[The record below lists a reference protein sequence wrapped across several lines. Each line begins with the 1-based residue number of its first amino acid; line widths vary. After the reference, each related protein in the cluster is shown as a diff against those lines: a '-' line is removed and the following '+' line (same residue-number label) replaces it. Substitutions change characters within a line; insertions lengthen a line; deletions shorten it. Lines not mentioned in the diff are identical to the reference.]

1 MKQRAEPCVGAIEAG
16 GTHYKCALG
25 TADGQIL
32 RSATF
37 ATTGPDATVGQAI
50 DFFAAHGSEL
60 GALCVAHFG
69 PVDIDRGSPRYGQ
82 VLETPKPGWAGL
94 DVLGRYGAALGVP
107 TVLQSDVNAAAVGEG
122 ALGAAQGLRDFVY
135 VTIGTGIGGGVM
147 IDGRL
152 LNDGRHPELGHMHVG
167 RLPDDPFPGCCPFHG
182 DCLEG
187 LAAGP
192 ALRARWHRG
201 GEDLPP
207 DHPAWDMQAR
217 YLARMCMNLA
227 LCYAPQRIILGGGVM
242 QPKGLLERIR
252 SRFAEAMNGYMCPAG
267 ALEDFIC
274 ASPMNGEAAIRGALI
289 LAGRAL
295 PPAPARAIPG
305 TVTP

>member
-1 MKQRAEPCVGAIEAG
+1 MNQDRDRLVGAIEAG

-25 TADGQIL
+25 TPDGRIL
-32 RSATF
+32 QSVSF
-37 ATTGPDATVGQAI
+37 ATTDPEATVGQAI
-50 DFFAAHGSEL
+50 DFFSAHGGGL

-69 PVDIDRGSPRYGQ
+69 PVDIDPRSSSHGH
-82 VLETPKPGWAGL
+82 VLATPKPGWAGL
-94 DVLGRYGAALGVP
+94 DVLGRYRAALGTP
-107 TVLQSDVNAAAVGEG
+107 TVVQSDVNAAAVGEG

-152 LNDGRHPELGHMHVG
+152 LTDGRHPELGHMRVG
-167 RLPDDPFPGCCPFHG
+167 RLAHDPFAGCCPFHA

-192 ALRARWHRG
+192 ALRARWHCA
-201 GEDLPP
+201 GEHLPP
-207 DHPAWDMQAR
+207 DHAAWEMQAH

-227 LCYAPQRIILGGGVM
+227 LCYAPQRIILGGGAM
-242 QPKGLLERIR
+242 QPQGLVERIR
-252 SRFAEAMNGYMCPAG
+252 ARFAEYMNGYMCPAG
-267 ALEDFIC
+267 PLEEFIC

-295 PPAPARAIPG
+295 PRAQALATPG
-305 TVTP
+305 ILTP